1 MKEEQEK
8 FKDPFDNEEY
18 LFHYTNRQTLL
29 EHILYNKQ
37 LKFGL
42 LKNLNDPKEYKHF
55 DFIFKDYN
63 DHIRKSLKINNH
75 IVRVN
80 IINRVVKDYHKKFKI
95 ACFSK
100 KDKNYGPGWAKSR
113 MWAQYGEC
121 QYGACLIFNK
131 KFLLKQIKFEYSTI
145 FEDNVQYFKFENIY
159 QTSSELLDKIND
171 FIKNNSLSNHELE
184 IKVNNLIKEYKTL
197 LLFTKHVDFEAETE
211 YRIIIETDDSKDK
224 FIDIN
229 DSLIGIVVG
238 ERFPKAYKNIVGSEE
253 IGYSELHYQN
263 GHPIL
268 LLKSDYL

>member
-8 FKDPFDNEEY
+8 FKDPLDNEEY
-18 LFHYTNRQTLL
+18 IFHYTNRQTLL
-29 EHILYNKQ
+29 EHILYKKQ

-55 DFIFKDYN
+55 DYIFRNYS
-63 DHIRKSLKINNH
+63 DHIRKSLKNNDH

-80 IINRVVKDYHKKFKI
+80 IIDRVVKDYHKKCKI

-121 QYGACLIFNK
+121 QYGACLIFDK
-131 KFLLKQIKFEYSTI
+131 KGLLKKIKFEYSAF
-145 FEDNVQYFKFENIY
+145 FENDVQYFKFENIY
-159 QTSSELLDKIND
+159 QTSSKLLNKINE
-171 FIKNNSLSNHELE
+171 FIKDDSLSNHKLGT
-184 IKVNNLIKEYKTL
+184 KVNNLIKEYETL

-229 DSLIGIVVG
+229 DSLVGIVVG
-238 ERFPKAYKNIVGSEE
+238 ERFPKAYKNMVGGEE
-253 IGYSELHYQN
+253 IEYSELHYQN
-263 GHPIL
+263 GCPIL
-268 LLKSDYL
+268 ITPDN